1 MVKYLLLLLILLCGC
16 DKEVIMASD
25 SNNDDLQFNI
35 EIRRI
40 GLEFTVKNREEFI
53 DWMPEGTKN
62 FDGSVVGEDIVFNVG
77 DKRYVFTAD
86 DFLDKLGIE

>member
-1 MVKYLLLLLILLCGC
+1 MVKYLIVLLILLCGC
-16 DKEVIMASD
+16 DKEVIMATD
-25 SNNDDLQFNI
+25 PNNDDLQFNI

-40 GLEFTVKNREEFI
+40 GIEFTVESREEFI

-62 FDGSVVGEDIVFNVG
+62 VDGVGEDIVFNIG

-86 DFLDKLGIE
+86 EFLDKLGIE